1 MEHPEP
7 RLDDDGIAELFDEPA
22 REEPPPRPL
31 GQVLVVVLGS
41 IVALA
46 VLAVAVVVATPAI
59 EALVTAIATA
69 VRNAG
74 SGS

>member
-22 REEPPPRPL
+22 QEEQQPRPL

-41 IVALA
+41 IVVLAILA
-46 VLAVAVVVATPAI
+46 VVVVVATPAI
-59 EALVTAIATA
+59 EAVVTGIATA
-69 VRNAG
+69 VRNTG
-74 SGS
+74 SGA

>member
-22 REEPPPRPL
+22 REEQPPRPL
-31 GQVLVVVLGS
+31 AQLLVVVLGS

-46 VLAVAVVVATPAI
+46 ILAVAVVVATPAI
-59 EALVTAIATA
+59 EAIVTGIATA
-69 VRNAG
+69 VRNSG
-74 SGS
+74 SGA